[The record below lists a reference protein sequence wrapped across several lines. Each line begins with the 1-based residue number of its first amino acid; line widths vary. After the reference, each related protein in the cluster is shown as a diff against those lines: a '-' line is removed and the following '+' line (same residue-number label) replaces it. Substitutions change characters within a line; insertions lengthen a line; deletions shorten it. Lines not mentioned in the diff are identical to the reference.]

1 MSEHYWTIAQIAE
14 RLEVNPETVRR
25 WLRAGKIRGVYF
37 TRKSGYR
44 VADSELRR
52 LAAEFPG
59 AFPQLEAERREAVA
73 A

>member
-1 MSEHYWTIAQIAE
+1 MAERYWTIAEIAA

-25 WLRAGKIRGVYF
+25 WLRSGKLRGVYF
-37 TRKSGYR
+37 TRTSGYR
-44 VADSELRR
+44 VADAELRR

-59 AFPQLEAERREAVA
+59 AFPQLEEERRQAVA

>member
-1 MSEHYWTIAQIAE
+1 MAEHYWTIAEIAA

-25 WLRAGKIRGVYF
+25 WLRSGKLRGVYF
-37 TRKSGYR
+37 TRTSGYR

-59 AFPQLEAERREAVA
+59 VFPQLEAERREAA
-73 A
+73 AA